1 MTIKSPGWRSIQKSW
16 RWSEENI
23 SKILWI
29 TLLHNFLTFR
39 AVCKTQTYFGVT
51 LKFFIIYARMYN
63 PWTILSSANI
73 VYPWQLSG
81 TKLLGKYTNSLMK
94 RAFSDNQVQFV
105 LRICHGVVVHDDID
119 WFIGTRD
126 YWHYKIANNIPT
138 WPG

>member
-1 MTIKSPGWRSIQKSW
+1 MIDYKVTGMEEHPQKSW
-16 RWSEENI
+16 RWREENI

-51 LKFFIIYARMYN
+51 LKFLIIYARMYN

-105 LRICHGVVVHDDID
+105 LGICHSSRPWWYWLI
-119 WFIGTRD
+119 
-126 YWHYKIANNIPT
+126 YWHQRLAL
-138 WPG
+138 